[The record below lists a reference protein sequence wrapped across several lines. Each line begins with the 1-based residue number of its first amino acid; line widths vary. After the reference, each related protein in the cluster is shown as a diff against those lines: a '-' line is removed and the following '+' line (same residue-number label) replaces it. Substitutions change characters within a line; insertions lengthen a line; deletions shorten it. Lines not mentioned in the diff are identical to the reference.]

1 MPQASSGTPA
11 SVKTLKYQASSGTYV
26 RISGVACDRLEAMDA
41 RSLLLAL
48 YFLKWQDA
56 LCGK

>member
-1 MPQASSGTPA
+1 MP
-11 SVKTLKYQASSGTYV
+11 QASSGTYV
-26 RISGVACDRLEAMDA
+26 RISGVANERLEAMDE

-48 YFLKWQDA
+48 YFLQWQDA